1 MTVATTCPYC
11 GVGCGVAV
19 PQADDRSIAV
29 SGLGSH
35 PANGGR
41 LCVKGTHLGEVLP
54 LRNRLLQPVV
64 DGRVSDWDGAVQRI
78 ADALAN
84 TPPERIG
91 FYLSGQLLTEDYYVA
106 NKLAKGFL
114 GTANVDTN
122 SRLCMSS
129 AVAAYQRALGEDA
142 VPGCYDDLEAAEL
155 VVLIGSNL
163 AWAHPVLFQ
172 RLQAARQRNPSKK
185 LVVIDP
191 RRTDTTDAADLHL
204 PIRPGADGRLLNG
217 LLAWLA
223 GRDALDADYIAAH
236 TSGFDETLA
245 EARRH
250 AGTDWNQL
258 AADCGLSRA
267 DLDTFFNW
275 FETCPRTV
283 TAWSMGINQS
293 RSGVDKGLAIL
304 NLHLATGRIG
314 KVGATP
320 FSITG
325 QPNAMGGREVGG
337 LANQLASHRGFSP
350 ADIDAVQRFWQAPA
364 MATTP
369 GLKAVE
375 LFDAAERG
383 AIDVLWI
390 MATNPV
396 SSLPDADRVRR
407 ALKRVKTVIVSDV
420 VAETDT
426 LALADIH
433 LPALAWGEKDGTV
446 TNSERCISR
455 QRGFVEA
462 PGEAKPDW
470 WALAEVGKRLG
481 YNQAFDYA
489 GPADIFNEH
498 ARLSSFAADPRRQ
511 FNLSGLTE
519 LTAAQYQNLTPIQWP
534 LNDSGQG
541 QPRLFSDGRFATPD
555 GRARFYPVA
564 PAEPEPAQTK
574 LRLNTG
580 RLRDQWHSMSRTG
593 YAPRLN
599 QHRRDFQ
606 VQLNPVDAAARQIN
620 DGDLV
625 RLYSDCGE
633 CHAWAD
639 ITDNQPIG
647 QLFAPIHWNRQ
658 FAANGGV
665 ARLIDSVVDPISG
678 QPESKHALVDIEPQS
693 SLSYGY
699 YLGCDLPAGLAEG
712 AIWFRTELQQLSC
725 WQLAY
730 PKRRVAELALA
741 VATDA
746 DLRLNDDAQRCYQQI
761 RYTGPLTQ
769 RTWLVLSESRISSP
783 DLQWLQGAL
792 QQPDPKLPA
801 SAWLLGR
808 AGPAAAGRL
817 VCTCF
822 AVRDQ
827 DIEAYLAQHP
837 QADLNAVQQ
846 ALKCSTS
853 CGSCLPEV
861 KRLVAVDSDAAQRHS
876 A

>member
-19 PQADDRSIAV
+19 PQADDRTIAV
-29 SGLGSH
+29 TGLSNH

-41 LCVKGTHLGEVLP
+41 LCVKGTHLGDVLP
-54 LRNRLLQPVV
+54 VRNRLLHPVV
-64 DGRVSDWDGAVQRI
+64 DGRVTDWDSALARI
-78 ADALAN
+78 ASALAD
-84 TPPERIG
+84 TPPERLG

-142 VPGCYDDLEAAEL
+142 VPGCYDDLEAADL

-172 RLQAARQRNPSKK
+172 RLQAARQQDPDKK

-223 GRDALDADYIAAH
+223 ERDALDTDYIAAH
-236 TSGFDETLA
+236 TSGFDETLTA
-245 EARRH
+245 ARRH
-250 AGTDWNQL
+250 AGNDWDAL
-258 AADCGLSRA
+258 AADCGLNRS
-267 DLDTFFNW
+267 DLDTFFDW
-275 FETCPRTV
+275 FEACPRTV

-293 RSGVDKGLAIL
+293 RSGVDKGLAII

-350 ADIDAVQRFWQAPA
+350 ADIDAVRRFWQAPA

-383 AIDVLWI
+383 DIDVLWI

-396 SSLPDADRVRR
+396 SSLPDADRIRR
-407 ALKRVKTVIVSDV
+407 ALSRVKTVIVSDV
-420 VAETDT
+420 VADTDT
-426 LALADIH
+426 LALADIR

-455 QRGFVEA
+455 QRGFVAA
-462 PGEAKPDW
+462 PGQARPDW

-481 YNQAFDYA
+481 HGEAFNYP
-489 GPADIFNEH
+489 GPAEIFREH
-498 ARLSSFAADPRRQ
+498 ARLSAFKADPGRQ
-511 FNLSGLTE
+511 FNLHGLTE
-519 LTAAQYQNLTPIQWP
+519 LSAADYQGLAPIQWP
-534 LNDSGQG
+534 LNVSGEG
-541 QPRLFSDGRFATPD
+541 QARLFSDGRFSHAD
-555 GRARFYPVA
+555 GRARLHPIA
-564 PAEPEPAQTK
+564 PEEPEAAGHR

-606 VQLNPVDAAARQIN
+606 VQLNPEDAAARHIAA
-620 DGDLV
+620 GDLV
-625 RLYSDCGE
+625 RLHSDSGE
-633 CHAWAD
+633 CHAWAEL
-639 ITDNQPIG
+639 TDAQPRG

-665 ARLIDSVVDPISG
+665 ARLIPTVVDPLSG
-678 QPESKHALVDIEPQS
+678 QPESKHALVEAEVQS
-693 SLSYGY
+693 LTSYGY
-699 YLGCDLPAGLAEG
+699 YLGDALPADLAQG
-712 AIWFRTELQQLSC
+712 AIWFRTELEQLSA

-730 PKRRVAELALA
+730 PTRSVADLAKTVRMAADLWLDDDARSAYQAVRYSGPVAQRAWLALSE
-741 VATDA
+741 
-746 DLRLNDDAQRCYQQI
+746 R
-761 RYTGPLTQ
+761 PLPA
-769 RTWLVLSESRISSP
+769 P
-783 DLQWLQGAL
+783 DLEWLAQAL
-792 QQPDPKLPA
+792 AQADTDVPA

-808 AGPAAAGRL
+808 AGAARSGQL

-822 AVRDQ
+822 AVRDSEIQ
-827 DIEAYLAQHP
+827 SFLAEHSG
-837 QADLNAVQQ
+837 ADLAAVQQ

-861 KRLVAVDSDAAQRHS
+861 KALVEADCGERNRAIA
-876 A
+876 